1 MLCLSCE
8 IIYNIKIDIKLILNN
23 SPRQSVKVRYIILNN
38 LLLIEDC
45 DFAWNLK
52 DFFNDLLL
60 INMLR
65 AKNVFVSISLN
76 SIQRCRSLQF
86 LVSELNC

>member
-8 IIYNIKIDIKLILNN
+8 IIYNIKIDITLILNN

-45 DFAWNLK
+45 GFAWNLK

-76 SIQRCRSLQF
+76 SI
-86 LVSELNC
+86 VSELNC

>member
-38 LLLIEDC
+38 LLLIEDWG
-45 DFAWNLK
+45 FAWNLK
-52 DFFNDLLL
+52 DCFNDLLL
-60 INMLR
+60 ISMLR
-65 AKNVFVSISLN
+65 AENVFVSIS
-76 SIQRCRSLQF
+76 
-86 LVSELNC
+86 